1 MNQNNNSIILTSSAS
16 KRIMNVLSKDD
27 SSQFRVYVT
36 GGGCS
41 GFQYGFKFDD
51 NQAFDDDVIDFGSF
65 KVLIDSL
72 SYPYLYGSTLDF
84 VEDLSGAK
92 FVINNPNA
100 KTSLESDVAS
110 IIIKNVPSIEK
121 IRMVNSG
128 TEATMSAIRLA
139 RGYTNRNKIIKF
151 DGCYHGHVD
160 SLLIKAGSGVS
171 TFGLPDSPGIP
182 EDLAKHT
189 ITCPYN
195 NIEAFIEIFN
205 SVKDDLASV
214 IVEPIAGNMG
224 FVPGTLKF
232 LQTIRSYTETNNS
245 LLIFDEV
252 MSGFRVS
259 LGGAQEIYN
268 IKPDLTALGKVIGG
282 GLPVGAFGGKK
293 EIMDYL
299 APEGPVYQAGTL
311 SGNPLAMAAGATLL
325 NLLIAQNPYKGLEEK
340 AKLILNGIKEIMI
353 SSGIPFSTNQIGG
366 MFGFFFSEELPKNIS
381 DVSKTNDEMFSSF
394 INSCIENGIYF
405 APSKY
410 EAGFISAK
418 HGDTEIDKTLEVIN
432 KIVKTGEIKK

>member
-1 MNQNNNSIILTSSAS
+1 MPGGVNSPVRAFKNINGNPIFFEKAQGAYLFDADGNKYIDYIGSWGPMIMGHSHPDIVSAIKKQAELGTS
-16 KRIMNVLSKDD
+16 
-27 SSQFRVYVT
+27 
-36 GGGCS
+36 
-41 GFQYGFKFDD
+41 YG
-51 NQAFDDDVIDFGSF
+51 A
-65 KVLIDSL
+65 
-72 SYPYLYGSTLDF
+72 P
-84 VEDLSGAK
+84 
-92 FVINNPNA
+92 
-100 KTSLESDVAS
+100 TSLESDVAS
-110 IIIKNVPSIEK
+110 LIVKNVPSIEK

-139 RGYTNRNKIIKF
+139 RGFTNRNKIIKF

-182 EDLAKHT
+182 KDLAKHT

-195 NIEAFIEIFN
+195 DTEAFIEIFN
-205 SVKDDLASV
+205 SVKDDLATV

-224 FVPGTLKF
+224 FVPGTEKF
-232 LQTIRSYTETNNS
+232 LQTIRTYTESNNS

-293 EIMDYL
+293 EIMNYL

-325 NLLIAQNPYKGLEEK
+325 NLLINQNPYKELEEK
-340 AKLILNGIKEIMI
+340 AKLMLEGMKEIMI

-366 MFGFFFSEELPKNIS
+366 MFGFFFSEELPKNID
-381 DVSKTNDEMFSSF
+381 DVSKINDEMFSFF
-394 INSCIENGIYF
+394 INACIKNGIYF

-418 HGDTEIDKTLEVIN
+418 HENAEIDKTLEVIN
-432 KIVKTGEIKK
+432 KIVKTGEMNK

>member
-1 MNQNNNSIILTSSAS
+1 MPGGVNSPVRAFKNIHGNPIFFEKAQGAYLFDADGNKYIDYIGSWGPM
-16 KRIMNVLSKDD
+16 IMGHSHPEIVNAIK
-27 SSQFRVYVT
+27 
-36 GGGCS
+36 
-41 GFQYGFKFDD
+41 
-51 NQAFDDDVIDFGSF
+51 NQAELGT
-65 KVLIDSL
+65 
-72 SYPYLYGSTLDF
+72 SY
-84 VEDLSGAK
+84 GA
-92 FVINNPNA
+92 P
-100 KTSLESDVAS
+100 TSLESDVAS
-110 IIIKNVPSIEK
+110 LIIENVPSIEK

-128 TEATMSAIRLA
+128 TEATMSAVRLA
-139 RGYTNRNKIIKF
+139 RGFTNRNKIIKF

-195 NIEAFIEIFN
+195 DIEAFIQIFN
-205 SVKDDLASV
+205 SVKDDLATV

-224 FVPGTLKF
+224 FVPGTLEF
-232 LQTIRSYTETNNS
+232 LQTIRAYTESNDS

-293 EIMDYL
+293 EIMNYL

-325 NLLIAQNPYKGLEEK
+325 NLLIAQNPYKELEEK
-340 AKLILNGIKEIMI
+340 AKVILNGMKEIMI

-366 MFGFFFSEELPKNIS
+366 MFGFFFSEELPKNID
-381 DVSKTNDEMFSSF
+381 DVSKTNDELFSSF
-394 INSCIENGIYF
+394 INACIQNGIYF

-410 EAGFISAK
+410 EAGFISAT
-418 HGDTEIDKTLEVIN
+418 HGDMEIDKTLEVVN
-432 KIVKTGEIKK
+432 KIVKTGEINK

>member
-1 MNQNNNSIILTSSAS
+1 MNKIDKSIAL
-16 KRIMNVLSKDD
+16 
-27 SSQFRVYVT
+27 F
-36 GGGCS
+36 
-41 GFQYGFKFDD
+41 
-51 NQAFDDDVIDFGSF
+51 NQAKSLMPGGVNSPVRAFKNIHGNPIFFEKAQGAYLFDADGNKYIDYIGSWGPMIMGHSHPEVVNAI
-65 KVLIDSL
+65 KNQAELGT
-72 SYPYLYGSTLDF
+72 SY
-84 VEDLSGAK
+84 GA
-92 FVINNPNA
+92 P
-100 KTSLESDVAS
+100 TSLESDVAS
-110 IIIKNVPSIEK
+110 LIIENVPSIEK

-128 TEATMSAIRLA
+128 TEATMSAVRLA
-139 RGYTNRNKIIKF
+139 RGFTNRNKIIKF

-195 NIEAFIEIFN
+195 DIEAFIQIFN
-205 SVKDDLASV
+205 SVKEDLATV

-224 FVPGTLKF
+224 FVPGTLEF
-232 LQTIRSYTETNNS
+232 LQTIRAYTESNDT

-293 EIMDYL
+293 EIMNYL

-325 NLLIAQNPYKGLEEK
+325 NLLIAQNPYKELEEK
-340 AKLILNGIKEIMI
+340 AKLILNGMKEIMI

-366 MFGFFFSEELPKNIS
+366 MFGFFFSEELPKNID
-381 DVSKTNDEMFSSF
+381 DVSKTDDELFSSF
-394 INSCIENGIYF
+394 INACIQNGIYF

-410 EAGFISAK
+410 EAGFISAT
-418 HGDTEIDKTLEVIN
+418 HGDKEIDKTLEVIK
-432 KIVKTGEIKK
+432 KIVKTGEINK

>member
-1 MNQNNNSIILTSSAS
+1 MPGGVNSPVRA
-16 KRIMNVLSKDD
+16 
-27 SSQFRVYVT
+27 
-36 GGGCS
+36 
-41 GFQYGFKFDD
+41 FKNINGNPIF
-51 NQAFDDDVIDFGSF
+51 F
-65 KVLIDSL
+65 KKAEG
-72 SYPYLYGSTLDF
+72 PYLYDADGNRYVDYIGSWGPMILGHSHPDIVNAIKKQAELGT
-84 VEDLSGAK
+84 SYGA
-92 FVINNPNA
+92 P
-100 KTSLESDVAS
+100 TSLESDVAS
-110 IIIKNVPSIEK
+110 LIIKSVPSIEK

-139 RGYTNRNKIIKF
+139 RGFTNRNKIIKF

-195 NIEAFIEIFN
+195 DTEAFIEIFN
-205 SVKDDLASV
+205 SVKDDLATV

-224 FVPGTLKF
+224 FVPGTLEF
-232 LQTIRSYTETNNS
+232 LQTIRAYTESNDS

-293 EIMDYL
+293 EIMNYL

-325 NLLIAQNPYKGLEEK
+325 NLLIAQNPYKELEEK
-340 AKLILNGIKEIMI
+340 AKVILNGMKEIMI

-366 MFGFFFSEELPKNIS
+366 MFGFFFSEELPKNID
-381 DVSKTNDEMFSSF
+381 DVSKTNDELFSSF
-394 INSCIENGIYF
+394 INACIQNGIYF

-410 EAGFISAK
+410 EAGFISAT
-418 HGDTEIDKTLEVIN
+418 HGDMEIDKTLEVVN
-432 KIVKTGEIKK
+432 KIVKTGEINK

>member
-1 MNQNNNSIILTSSAS
+1 MPGGVNSPVRAFKNINGNPIFFNKAKGAYLFDADGNKYIDFIGSWGPM
-16 KRIMNVLSKDD
+16 IMGHSHPDIVNAIK
-27 SSQFRVYVT
+27 
-36 GGGCS
+36 
-41 GFQYGFKFDD
+41 
-51 NQAFDDDVIDFGSF
+51 NQAELGT
-65 KVLIDSL
+65 
-72 SYPYLYGSTLDF
+72 SY
-84 VEDLSGAK
+84 GAPTK
-92 FVINNPNA
+92 
-100 KTSLESDVAS
+100 LESDVAS
-110 IIIKNVPSIEK
+110 LIIESVPSIEK

-139 RGYTNRNKIIKF
+139 RGFTKRNKIIKF

-182 EDLAKHT
+182 KDLAKHT

-205 SVKDDLASV
+205 TVQEDLAAV

-224 FVPGTLKF
+224 FVPGKVDFLK
-232 LQTIRSYTETNNS
+232 TIREHTKSNNS

-252 MSGFRVS
+252 MTGFRVS

-311 SGNPLAMAAGATLL
+311 SGNPLAMAAGSTLL
-325 NLLIAQNPYKGLEEK
+325 NLLMDKNPYEELEK
-340 AKLILNGIKEIMI
+340 NAKQMLDGMKEIMDSAGI
-353 SSGIPFSTNQIGG
+353 SFSTNQIGG
-366 MFGFFFSEELPKNIS
+366 MFGFFFSEMLPANIE
-381 DVSKTNDEMFSSF
+381 DVSKTNDILFSSF
-394 INSCIENGIYF
+394 INACLKNGIYF

-410 EAGFISAK
+410 EAGFISTM
-418 HGDTEIDKTLEVIN
+418 HGKIEIDKTLEVVN
-432 KIVKTGEIKK
+432 KIIKSGEIKYEV